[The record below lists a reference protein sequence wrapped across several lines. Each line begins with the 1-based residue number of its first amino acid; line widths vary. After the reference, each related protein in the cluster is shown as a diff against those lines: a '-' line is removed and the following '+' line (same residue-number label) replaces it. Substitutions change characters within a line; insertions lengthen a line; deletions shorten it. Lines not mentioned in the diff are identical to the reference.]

1 MSMKMWVQN
10 LKSRIAKPQP
20 SSISPVGAPAST
32 EAGSSEERSATELT
46 PRKALVARLAIA
58 ALAVALVA
66 SLASLSFTRSATAAP
81 APAAGALDDSSVSA
95 LLSLDHA
102 METLA
107 ARVTPAVVN
116 VTVVSKS
123 KERPDDGNM
132 PDMQQFFGPNSP
144 FGPFEHRFRMQPMPQ
159 NRVEHGLGS
168 GVIISPDGYIVT
180 NNHVIDGA
188 VDIRVTMSNKEV
200 LSAKLVGADPLT
212 DLAVIKVNATNLP
225 SVPFGNSANLRPG
238 QTVLAF
244 GNPYGFQ
251 FTVTRG
257 IISALNRPNPDA
269 SDRRKPGEFIQTDA
283 AINPGNSGG
292 ALVDAR
298 GELIG
303 INTFLVSNSGSFS
316 GMGFAIPTQIVEPT
330 VNSLIKYGKVQ
341 HGYIGVQISDVTP
354 DNAKFF
360 HLDKAEGALVSDV
373 TAGSPGSKAG
383 LKTGDV
389 ITELDGKTITDAGQ
403 LQMLVGQKKP
413 GETIQLTVVRNDQP
427 TSVSVTLG
435 DLNNPGTTTE
445 IAGAEQH
452 KGRWGLSLG
461 DLNQDA
467 RSELQQEGAAPDEKI
482 HGAIV
487 EDVVPGSPADNA
499 GISRGD
505 VIMEVDRQPM
515 RSAADV
521 ARALGNVAK
530 GQDALVLVW
539 SNGGSTF
546 RVLHSSEGQG

>member
-1 MSMKMWVQN
+1 VATLNFTK
-10 LKSRIAKPQP
+10 
-20 SSISPVGAPAST
+20 
-32 EAGSSEERSATELT
+32 SAT
-46 PRKALVARLAIA
+46 A
-58 ALAVALVA
+58 A
-66 SLASLSFTRSATAAP
+66 AAP
-81 APAAGALDDSSVSA
+81 APAAAPLDDNSVGAL
-95 LLSLDHA
+95 LTLDRA

-116 VTVVSKS
+116 VTVASKPS
-123 KERPDDGNM
+123 AQQNGMEGM
-132 PDMQQFFGPNSP
+132 PDMQQFFGPGNP
-144 FGPFEHRFRMQPMPQ
+144 FGRQFNFPSQPRNRM
-159 NRVEHGLGS
+159 EHGLGS

-188 VDIRVTMSNKEV
+188 VDIRVTMSNREV

-225 SVPFGNSANLRPG
+225 SVPWGNSSGLHPG

-244 GNPYGFQ
+244 GNPYGYR

-303 INTFLVSNSGSFS
+303 INTFLISSSGSFS
-316 GMGFAIPTQIVEPT
+316 GMGFAIPSQIVQPT
-330 VNSLIKYGKVQ
+330 VETLIRDGKVT
-341 HGYIGVQISDVTP
+341 HAFIGIQIADVTP

-360 HLDKAEGALVSDV
+360 QMNKAEGALVSEVEPD
-373 TAGSPGSKAG
+373 APGAKAG
-383 LKTGDV
+383 LRNGDV
-389 ITELDGKTITDAGQ
+389 ITELDGKPVTDAGQ
-403 LQMLVGQKKP
+403 LQMAVGQKRP
-413 GETIQLTVVRNDQP
+413 GQTIHLQVVRDSKPMN
-427 TSVSVTLG
+427 VAVTLEALGG
-435 DLNNPGTTTE
+435 DKGTE
-445 IAGAEQH
+445 IAGSEH
-452 KGRWGLSLG
+452 GKGRWGLSLA
-461 DLNQDA
+461 DLT
-467 RSELQQEGAAPDEKI
+467 PDTRNEVQAQASV

-487 EDVVPGSPADNA
+487 EDVKPGSPADNA
-499 GISRGD
+499 GLQRGD
-505 VIMEVDRQPM
+505 VIMEVNRHSVK
-515 RSAADV
+515 SASEV
-521 ARALGNVAK
+521 AQALSGVPT

-546 RVLHSSEGQG
+546 RVLHPAQG